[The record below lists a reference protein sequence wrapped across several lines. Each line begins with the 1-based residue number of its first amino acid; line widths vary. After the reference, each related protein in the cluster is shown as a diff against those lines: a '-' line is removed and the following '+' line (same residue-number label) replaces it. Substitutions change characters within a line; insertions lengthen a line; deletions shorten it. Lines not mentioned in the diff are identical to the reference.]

1 MNMNRMM
8 NEKWPWIEAAHGMRS
23 ELFDLLSDADLAFT
37 PGGQNM
43 TVGALCREMGET
55 EYSYIQSLKT
65 LKHLWSYRHSKVS
78 LMSSIARLKA
88 WFQTLDDELQVAIS
102 AFSEEDVHKPID
114 RGGEAVTVEFQLDV
128 YLQVVLIFLGKA
140 TIYLK
145 AMNNPLPP
153 LFQEY
158 IG

>member
-1 MNMNRMM
+1 MNCMM
-8 NEKWPWIEAAHGMRS
+8 NEKWPWIETAHGMRS
-23 ELFDLLSDADLAFT
+23 QLLDILSDAELAFT

-43 TVGALCREMGET
+43 TVGALCRQMGET

-65 LKHLWSYRHSKVS
+65 LKQEWSYRHTEAGVVS
-78 LMSSIARLKA
+78 SVTRIKA
-88 WFQTLDDELQVAIS
+88 WFQTLDDEMKAAMA
-102 AFSEEDVHKPID
+102 AFSDEDMKKTVD

-128 YLQVVLIFLGKA
+128 YLQAVLIFLGKA

-145 AMNNPLPP
+145 AMNKPLPQS
-153 LFQEY
+153 FQEY